1 MTALFKAATAA
12 LEALEHHTQQT
23 RPIQR
28 TEAAILG
35 LREALSEECAAVRAG
50 AAPVPQGEPYCY
62 IYEYNTAL
70 GLHREFYPRRWNG
83 QEPDRSVPVYLVSPQ
98 PAPTPQRVPQPLT
111 DEQQRVI
118 QQTILALEEL
128 QGPGY
133 LIGGVMH
140 HRIGLILS
148 KINATL
154 NELNGI
160 GEQP

>member
-1 MTALFKAATAA
+1 MTALRAAAQAA

-35 LREALSEECAAVRAG
+35 LREALSEECAAVRTG

-98 PAPTPQRVPQPLT
+98 PAPTPQRVAQPLTPLT
-111 DEQQRVI
+111 DEQI
-118 QQTILALEEL
+118 DIILERERMKWAG
-128 QGPGY
+128 GPPTY
-133 LIGGVMH
+133 EFSQAFARAIEAAH
-140 HRIGLILS
+140 
-148 KINATL
+148 
-154 NELNGI
+154 GI
-160 GEQP
+160 GAAAQPGDKQ